1 MCGCWQG
8 DEGLRVLSYCI
19 SFICNVGSK
28 VITKNENKAL
38 FREGGRGRWYDDVWN
53 GQGKYDCQPIHIKSP
68 FEIHGH
74 EIKVGQVIMVV
85 CCSLTLFRDMCEDIE
100 QMDSYI

>member
-1 MCGCWQG
+1 MGG
-8 DEGLRVLSYCI
+8 
-19 SFICNVGSK
+19 K

-38 FREGGRGRWYDDVWN
+38 FREVGRGRWYDDMWY
-53 GQGKYDCQPIHIKSP
+53 GQGKYYCQSTHIKSL

-85 CCSLTLFRDMCEDIE
+85 CCSLTLFRDMCEDTK
-100 QMDSYI
+100 QMQSYI